1 MTETAAVVNEKGRL
15 MISGDLDFE
24 TVPFLWEQS
33 LSFFT
38 ESEDVHIDLEKIIF
52 SNSAGVAL
60 LIEWM
65 KYANALRKNIY
76 FYHIPSQLNSII
88 EAVGM
93 GALVKTL
100 S

>member
-1 MTETAAVVNEKGRL
+1 MNEKGHL

-33 LSFFT
+33 LSFFST
-38 ESEDVHIDLEKIIF
+38 SDDVHIDLGHITF

-65 KYANALRKNIY
+65 KYAKALRKNIY
-76 FYHIPSQLNSII
+76 FHHISSQQNSII
-88 EAVGM
+88 EAVGID
-93 GALVKTL
+93 ALVKTL